1 MDFLKDLVELLKTL
15 LEDTILPDW
24 LKSLV
29 VVAVIVLVMVSLFQ
43 KVVAPAGKMLKG
55 LYESVTR
62 RLFINRNMYP
72 YFRGELTPRQVYEAI
87 QYYIP
92 TRYSRRGLD
101 PANEE
106 EPVPENFT
114 KEQERESYPLLLNRF
129 LETEFDSRHNEKF
142 YFVLADC
149 GMGKTTFLM
158 NLFYYTLLRKKR
170 HPCKYI
176 NMVNPG
182 VIDAVKKIKEES
194 GANTAETI
202 LLLDALDE
210 NDAATRN
217 YAEFMRELEEEAREF
232 YCVVI
237 TSRTNFFEK
246 ETEEHLPGVKR
257 GERVTQDKI
266 VKFYITPFTD
276 NDIQKYL
283 KRRYPWNRK
292 KQKQAW
298 AMMKDNKNLAA
309 RPMLLKFMDE
319 LLNEDFTFDYDFQL
333 YEKLFDLW
341 ISRECDKTG
350 QDTKKLFHECLE
362 IAKAI
367 YRQWEKT
374 GEIGISI
381 EELKALNIPIPDIKL
396 KGHALLNRTS
406 AGKFKFAHKSY
417 WEYLLAYI
425 AFHNPESFHEIDIH
439 TFDRTE
445 AFFLEMLSYIDP
457 YYAALFLGAVGN
469 VIFREADLNES
480 QIYLMIRDDTLYTQ
494 YRMCFPKDTVIFQIP
509 IELQTHACTQ
519 KILKMKGHSL
529 VCPNGEENKKH
540 IYFSV
545 PLKSLIEQSP
555 ILSAKVDI
563 SAKTAALIIK
573 QQKIVINR
581 LLAGRSGTS
590 DWSSEVNKRVN
601 RIFERLI
608 QQSQDLNQ
616 PVESDVYNYLYTL
629 VNCPFWIKETEGDT
643 MG

>member
-1 MDFLKDLVELLKTL
+1 MEFLKDLVELLKTL
-15 LEDTILPDW
+15 LEDTALPDW
-24 LKSLV
+24 VKSLV
-29 VVAVIVLVMVSLFQ
+29 VIAVIVLVLVSLFQ
-43 KVVAPAGKMLKG
+43 KVLTPIGKALKSVC
-55 LYESVTR
+55 EKVTR

-72 YFRGELTPRQVYEAI
+72 YFTELTPREVYEAI

-92 TRYSRRGLD
+92 TRYSRLGLD

-106 EPVPENFT
+106 EPIPENFT
-114 KEQERESYPLLLNRF
+114 KEQEREGYPLLLNRF
-129 LETEFDSRHNEKF
+129 LETEFDSRKNNRF

-182 VIDAVKKIKEES
+182 VIDAVKKMKAES
-194 GANTAETI
+194 GTKTAQTI

-246 ETEEHLPGVKR
+246 ATEEHLPGVKC
-257 GERVTQDKI
+257 GERVTQDKV

-292 KQKQAW
+292 KQQQAW
-298 AMMKDNKNLAA
+298 AMIENNKNLAA
-309 RPMLLKFMDE
+309 RPMLLKFMDD
-319 LLNEDFTFDYDFQL
+319 LLNDEFTFDYDFQL

-350 QDTKKLFHECLE
+350 QDKKALFQECIE

-367 YRQWEKT
+367 YHQWKKT
-374 GEIGISI
+374 GETGISI
-381 EELKALNIPIPDIKL
+381 EELEVLNIPIPDIKL

-417 WEYLLAYI
+417 WEFLLAYWDWHGDVSPNDGLSI
-425 AFHNPESFHEIDIH
+425 LNFDRAGAFFHE
-439 TFDRTE
+439 
-445 AFFLEMLSYIDP
+445 
-457 YYAALFLGAVGN
+457 
-469 VIFREADLNES
+469 
-480 QIYLMIRDDTLYTQ
+480 MI
-494 YRMCFPKDTVIFQIP
+494 
-509 IELQTHACTQ
+509 QT
-519 KILKMKGHSL
+519 
-529 VCPNGEENKKH
+529 KK
-540 IYFSV
+540 
-545 PLKSLIEQSP
+545 
-555 ILSAKVDI
+555 
-563 SAKTAALIIK
+563 
-573 QQKIVINR
+573 
-581 LLAGRSGTS
+581 
-590 DWSSEVNKRVN
+590 
-601 RIFERLI
+601 
-608 QQSQDLNQ
+608 
-616 PVESDVYNYLYTL
+616 
-629 VNCPFWIKETEGDT
+629 
-643 MG
+643 